1 MNARIG
7 RRQFLEA
14 AGVASTAPTWVT
26 ALARSANEDIPSSS
40 RARLFSGCCAL
51 SFEKL
56 LMSGRMTMEQF
67 IGKAVEYGIDGVDMT
82 TYYLKSTHPDYLYS
96 LRHLAFK
103 SGVHFSGAAAG
114 TQMSESDH
122 AKRASAIAEIKRWVD
137 VTESLGAADL
147 RVFCYLVTPGSA
159 DVQNMQYVVETM
171 KPACDYAAQKG
182 ITVGIENHGGVT
194 SKAENVLE
202 ILRRV
207 DSPYAGCNLDITH
220 FEEDKYA
227 QMGMLVPY
235 ATHTHIRER
244 FDRGQPIDLDRV
256 WNMFAQSEYK
266 GYMPAQYAGAE
277 DPLTAVPALLT
288 RIKEL
293 CWKHSSTSR

>member
-1 MNARIG
+1 MNSRIG

-14 AGVASTAPTWVT
+14 AGVASTAPIWAT

-67 IGKAVEYGIDGVDMT
+67 IGNAVEYGIDGVDMT

-114 TQMSESDH
+114 TQMSEPDP
-122 AKRASAIAEIKRWVD
+122 AKRASAIAEIKLWVD
-137 VTESLGAADL
+137 VTDCLGAAHL
-147 RVFCYLVTPGSA
+147 RVFGYLVTPGST
-159 DVQNMQYVVETM
+159 DVQNIQYVVDTM
-171 KPACDYAAQKG
+171 KPACDYAAKKG
-182 ITVGIENHGGVT
+182 ITLGIENHGGVT

-220 FEEDKYA
+220 FEENEYA
-227 QMGMLVPY
+227 QIEMLVPC
-235 ATHTHIRER
+235 ATHTHIRTN

-256 WNMFAQSEYK
+256 WNIFAKGGYK
-266 GYMPAQYAGAE
+266 GYMSAEYAGAE
-277 DPLTAVPALLT
+277 DPCTAVPALLA

-293 CWKHSSTSR
+293 CWKYSSTSR